1 MKRYSWIT
9 LIAVSALVLNG
20 CSAKQGNAA
29 LIENATSGA
38 AIGATMQAIGGGDR
52 KSIAQGALGG
62 AVSMLVGM
70 GVNYLIGNM
79 MSSDTEADKVEDLQQ
94 VNK

>member
-1 MKRYSWIT
+1 M
-9 LIAVSALVLNG
+9 SALLFNG

-29 LIENATSGA
+29 LIENTASGA

-52 KSIAQGALGG
+52 NSIAQGALGG
-62 AVSMLVGM
+62 ALSMVVGM
-70 GVNYLIGNM
+70 GVNYLMGNM
-79 MSSDTEADKVEDLQQ
+79 MSSNTESDKVEDLHQ